1 MIDPHQNP
9 SPEDARKQ
17 LIERWESDEA
27 ELEAEDWEY
36 HLGGPDHDYEVQ
48 FFEEPDDSETGE

>member
-9 SPEDARKQ
+9 SPEDCRKQ
-17 LIERWESDEA
+17 LTERWESDEA

-36 HLGGPDHDYEVQ
+36 HLGGPDHDY
-48 FFEEPDDSETGE
+48 